1 MLAGCRTGGVL
12 GSEVNPDSFLLSWW
26 GLSHVLFPM
35 WVYCLQPCR
44 VLKFFQN
51 CIKRGTFGSL
61 CSLPTRPNSQ
71 HGALTAE
78 PLDTTPTRFGLCWSC
93 GGGVFFGEHQPISIR
108 LQYHPGLSFPPN
120 IILTNSFDP
129 NLVLALRPT
138 NLYGHTVREQCTKR
152 APRMRLHRP

>member
-108 LQYHPGLSFPPN
+108 YTVPSRTV
-120 IILTNSFDP
+120 ISAKYNSNQFVRSESCLGVEANKP
-129 NLVLALRPT
+129 LRP
-138 NLYGHTVREQCTKR
+138 HRSR
-152 APRMRLHRP
+152 AVHEEPHE